1 MTTSVITSNYAGRT
15 LQAMRVG
22 TGSQVSNDRN
32 VRRGPLGV
40 VHDLRVGTKILG
52 VVLSVAAVGACVG
65 ILSISRLSS
74 VNGQVKEIYAESVL
88 PLRSFADMRR
98 AVMISRIDV
107 LNLAVSQTADGKRAY
122 REKLSKDDQ
131 EYTTAFEAYSGHSAD
146 PEALQELNATWD
158 QYLKIR
164 DTAMIPA
171 AEAGD
176 VARVAD
182 IRDGETKP
190 LTDRVTELL
199 TVLGDAETAQASQG
213 RDHTQ
218 SVYSQART
226 LIIIFLLFAVALGV
240 GLGLFVTRMVVV
252 PLRKVSRVLDAMAEG
267 DLTKSAN
274 VESRDEV
281 GQMARALDRARTEMN
296 GAISALA
303 GSATSLSAASE
314 ELSSVSTQIAASA
327 EQMSAQSNVVAAA
340 AEQVSRNVHTVA
352 TGSEEMGSSI
362 QEIAQNADDAARV
375 AATAVDVA
383 QSTDDTVRRLG
394 ESSSEI
400 GSVIKV
406 ITAIAEQT
414 KLLALNA
421 TIEAARAGE
430 AGKGFA
436 VVASEVKELAQETA
450 KATEDISRRVD
461 AIQISSGDAVTAIGE
476 ISRIITQINDFQAT
490 IASAVEEQ
498 TATTSEMARN
508 VAEAAT
514 GSTDIA
520 ANITGVAEAARTTA
534 AGVTEAQR
542 AANELATMSGN
553 LQELVQ
559 RFRFE

>member
-1 MTTSVITSNYAGRT
+1 MVDDYVVDQIRLRRKDIASMFSKV
-15 LQAMRVG
+15 
-22 TGSQVSNDRN
+22 RN
-32 VRRGPLGV
+32 
-40 VHDLRVGTKILG
+40 LRVGTKVLG
-52 VVLSVAAVGACVG
+52 VVLIVAAVGACVG
-65 ILSISRLSS
+65 ILSISRLST
-74 VNGQVKEIYAESVL
+74 VNVQVKTMYSDSVL
-88 PLRSFADMRR
+88 PLRAFADLRR
-98 AVMISRIDV
+98 AVVIGRLDTF
-107 LNLAVSQTADGKRAY
+107 NLAASQTAESKRAY
-122 REKLSKDDQ
+122 REKLAKDDE
-131 EYTTAFEAYSGHSAD
+131 EYSVALGAYLPRSSD
-146 PEALQELNATWD
+146 PEATRELDATWQ

-164 DTAMIPA
+164 DTEMIPA

-176 VARVAD
+176 MARMAEL
-182 IRDGETKP
+182 RDSATKA
-190 LTDRVTELL
+190 LTDRVNELL
-199 TVLGDAETAQASQG
+199 QKIGDAETADAEQNRSHAA
-213 RDHTQ
+213 
-218 SVYSQART
+218 SVYQQARS
-226 LIIIFLLFAVALGV
+226 LIIIFLLLGVALGI
-240 GLGLFVTRMVVV
+240 GLGLLVTRMVVV
-252 PLRKVSRVLDAMAEG
+252 PLRKVSGVLDAMAEG
-267 DLTKSAN
+267 DLTKSADI
-274 VESRDEV
+274 ETTDEV
-281 GQMARALDRARTEMN
+281 GQMAKALDRARTGM
-296 GAISALA
+296 GAAISALA

-327 EQMSAQSNVVAAA
+327 EEMSAQSNVVAAA
-340 AEQVSRNVHTVA
+340 AEQVSRNIHTVA

-362 QEIAQNADDAARV
+362 REIAQNADDAARV
-375 AATAVDVA
+375 AATAVEVA

-461 AIQISSGDAVTAIGE
+461 AIQASSGDAVGAIGE

-498 TATTSEMARN
+498 TATTSEMSRN

-514 GSTDIA
+514 GSSDIA
-520 ANITGVAEAARTTA
+520 SNITGVAEAAHSTA
-534 AGVTEAQR
+534 AGIGEAQR
-542 AANELATMSGN
+542 AANELAQMSGQ

-559 RFRFE
+559 KFRYQ